1 MRMRALMRTVRRAVP
16 GTAVPVLAA
25 LLILSVLVT
34 SAIADTRASFD
45 AAERASGSD
54 RLWVFFSD
62 KSLDRAGE
70 ELAIAQFRGELSERA
85 LRRRAKAGLD
95 VNVNDLPVAARY
107 IAQVRE
113 TGAEVVTVSRW
124 MNAVSVRADDASVA
138 SIARLPFVR
147 EVRPV
152 AGATKPMPRIEPAS
166 MDDVDRG
173 GARPQA
179 GGTSRSGP
187 RRSGSRSLDYGES
200 WGQNDQVQIIDLHD
214 DGFDG
219 DGVVIAMLD
228 TGFDTD
234 HQAYRHLD
242 ILGERDF
249 INDDTETANEPGDP
263 GGQDSHGTATL
274 SNVGAAYAGE
284 IYGGSYEATF
294 ILCKT
299 EIVDDEIQ
307 VEEDYWVEAVEYADS
322 LGADLISSSLGY
334 FYWYDY
340 SDMDG
345 NTCVTTIAA
354 DMAAARGI
362 TVITSM
368 GNEGGNDWK
377 YMIAPSDGD
386 SVLGIGAVD
395 IDGDRVS
402 FSSVGPTYD
411 GRIKPDV
418 MALGAS
424 AYVATTSD
432 TASYGYSSGTS
443 FSCPITAGAVGLL
456 LQGHPEWLPEDVIEA
471 VHTTATQSSSPDTL
485 MGWGI
490 LRASDA
496 MYSSPLGVQDE
507 PAVVTSVVWSAP
519 NPFTPGTSL
528 HFVMPEAG
536 HARLAV
542 YDVSGRLVRRL
553 LEGAM
558 SAGPHETSWD
568 GTDDGGR
575 EVASGVYFARLE
587 TEALSASTK
596 MVLVR

>member
-1 MRMRALMRTVRRAVP
+1 MRFHALIRGVVP
-16 GTAVPVLAA
+16 LLAA
-25 LLILSVLVT
+25 LLVLGSVAAASVPHA
-34 SAIADTRASFD
+34 SAGDGA
-45 AAERASGSD
+45 RASGSD
-54 RLWVFFSD
+54 RLWVFFVD
-62 KSLDRAGE
+62 KGLDRAGE
-70 ELAIAQFRGELSERA
+70 ELAIEQFRSELSERA
-85 LRRRAKAGLD
+85 IWRRAKAGLD
-95 VNVNDLPVAARY
+95 VNVNDLPVSMAY
-107 IAQVRE
+107 IEQVRAA
-113 TGAEVVTVSRW
+113 GAEVVTVSRW
-124 MNAVSVRADDASVA
+124 MNGVSVRADETSLA

-152 AGATKPMPRIEPAS
+152 AGARKQMPEVRPV
-166 MDDVDRG
+166 DDADTESFERG
-173 GARPQA
+173 D
-179 GGTSRSGP
+179 
-187 RRSGSRSLDYGES
+187 SRSLDYGAS

-219 DGVVIAMLD
+219 DGIVIAMLD

-249 INDDTETANEPGDP
+249 INDDAETANEPGDP
-263 GGQDSHGTATL
+263 SGQDSHGTATL

-299 EIVDDEIQ
+299 EIVDEEIE

-377 YMIAPSDGD
+377 YMIAPADGD

-395 IDGDRVS
+395 IDGDRSS

-418 MALGAS
+418 MALGSS

-443 FSCPITAGAVGLL
+443 FSCPVTAGAVGLL
-456 LQGHPEWLPEDVIEA
+456 LQGHPDWLPADVIDA
-471 VHTTATQSSSPDTL
+471 LHTTATQSMSPDTL

-490 LRASDA
+490 LQASDA
-496 MYSSPLGVQDE
+496 MYSSPLGVQDDD
-507 PAVVTSVVWSAP
+507 PVVTSVVWSAP

-528 HFVMPEAG
+528 HFVMPDAG
-536 HARLAV
+536 RADLAV

-553 LEGAM
+553 VGGTLP
-558 SAGPHETSWD
+558 AGSHEISWD
-568 GTDDGGR
+568 GADDGGR
-575 EVASGVYFARLE
+575 DVASGVYFARFD
-587 TEALSASTK
+587 TGALSASTK